1 MGTRLLSPFTGR
13 MAAAAM
19 LSFLAANTNNST
31 STCNDFRIPPRVLQS
46 TLLTRLGNQLM
57 GLLQSNPCQHL
68 QHRHLR
74 SCSQRISCQHLKG
87 QQLIYPCCKK
97 QSLQHKVLMMPLLL
111 QSKPRASEL
120 RELRHVLFFNPVR
133 THIHRHI
140 PTHLRTLI
148 HQRPDL

>member
-1 MGTRLLSPFTGR
+1 
-13 MAAAAM
+13 M
-19 LSFLAANTNNST
+19 LSFLAADTNNST
-31 STCNDFRIPPRVLQS
+31 STCNDFRIPARV
-46 TLLTRLGNQLM
+46 M

-97 QSLQHKVLMMPLLL
+97 QSLQHKVLMKPLLL

-120 RELRHVLFFNPVR
+120 RELRHVAPFSVLKHTAWATKMLLCFSTP
-133 THIHRHI
+133 
-140 PTHLRTLI
+140 
-148 HQRPDL
+148 